1 MLRTRL
7 YLDNRRPNKEGCG
20 QLRIVLT
27 KNCQSAMMSLGI
39 FIQKDQWQNGMVV
52 NHPEAEFLNNVI
64 SAKKGALDR
73 SILENTTLG
82 VLTGM
87 NMDEIVKL
95 LKPVIDPD
103 SKEKADEK
111 GKDDQTLLLK
121 YFRAYALEKDN
132 PGTRTLYM
140 DTLKKLES
148 FCQQLNEEER
158 NPKFDDINKAWL
170 QSFEKLCMRTERQ
183 NSASRHLRDLR
194 AVFNSAIDNGITTN
208 YPFRKFKIK
217 KEITI
222 DKSYTSEELR
232 ALFTHPC
239 YPGGEQEA
247 VDLFKLMFVL
257 IGINC
262 GDLYYAGK
270 VERGRLNYVRRKTH
284 KPYSIRIEP
293 EAEALISKYAGEN
306 NLINLRDRCPN
317 YKTYFNRMVKTLRK
331 IGKQRVDGKKS
342 VGEAILP
349 DICTGSARTSWA
361 TIAQEEL
368 DIPREV
374 IAAALGHHTVDV
386 TSTYLR
392 TEWKKKVDA
401 ANRKVLDWVFYRKKD

>member
-1 MLRTRL
+1 MLRTRI
-7 YLDNRRPNKEGCG
+7 YFDNRRPDKAGCG
-20 QLRIVLT
+20 QLRLILMRNNQT
-27 KNCQSAMMSLGI
+27 AMISLGI
-39 FIQKDQWQNGMVV
+39 SLQKNQWANGVVV
-52 NHPEAEFLNNVI
+52 NHADAQFLNNVI
-64 SAKKGALDR
+64 SSKKGAIDR
-73 SILENTTLG
+73 SILEHTTLG
-82 VLTGM
+82 TFVGM
-87 NMDEIVKL
+87 SMNEIVSL
-95 LKPVIDPD
+95 LRPVIDPD
-103 SKEKADEK
+103 ASVKQKEKRQNEK
-111 GKDDQTLLLK
+111 PLLLE
-121 YFRAYALEKDN
+121 YFITHAEEKDN
-132 PGTRTLYM
+132 AGTRTLYL
-140 DTLKKLES
+140 DTYKKLES
-148 FCQQLNEEER
+148 FCSLSEQ
-158 NPKFDDINKAWL
+158 NPKFDDINKSWL
-170 QSFEKLCMRTERQ
+170 ESFEKFCLRTERQ

-293 EAEALISKYAGEN
+293 EAEAIISKYAGEL

-331 IGKQRVDGKKS
+331 IGKQRVEGKKS

-349 DICTGSARTSWA
+349 YICTGSARTSWA